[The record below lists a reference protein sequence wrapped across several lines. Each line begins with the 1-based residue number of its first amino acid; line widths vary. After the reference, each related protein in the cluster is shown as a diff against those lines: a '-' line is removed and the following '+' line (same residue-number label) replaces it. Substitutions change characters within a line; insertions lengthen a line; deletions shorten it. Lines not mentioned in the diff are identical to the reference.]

1 MEPLRVATLFSMVL
15 NVLAVLAIYLLSE
28 GVFDMGQ
35 NGIRN
40 ENNSQV

>member
-15 NVLAVLAIYLLSE
+15 NVLNVLAIYLLSDW
-28 GVFDMGQ
+28 VFDMGQ

-40 ENNSQV
+40 KNISQV